1 MSNLQEIIQLSD
13 QITQSSDLLVR
24 KIAEL
29 SYTAAHG
36 GGVDPFIFG
45 LTVFV
50 LACFVGYFV
59 VWKVTPALHTPL
71 MAVTNAIS
79 GVIVVGAMIALG
91 SAKGVTLISVLSFIA
106 IIIASINIFGGFLV
120 TWRMLAMF
128 KK

>member
-1 MSNLQEIIQLSD
+1 MSDIQKVIQISD
-13 QITQSSDLLVR
+13 KITSNS
-24 KIAEL
+24 
-29 SYTAAHG
+29 

-45 LTVFV
+45 FAVFI

-79 GVIVVGAMIALG
+79 GVILVGAMIALG
-91 SAKGVTLISVLSFIA
+91 SAPAFSPISIVSFIA

-120 TWRMLAMF
+120 TYRMLAMF